1 MNFPR
6 ITPTRKISVKHILVL
21 LALIGLVCPAAAQE
35 DFDKHPATKVV
46 REYLNHI
53 LKREWEKSAA
63 LVEPKSLET
72 LVKDYA
78 ARVKRAPTM
87 DDERAMCDRLGKTS
101 PEQIEEMSPVTFY
114 VTYHKSIQ
122 DKYKVTPELMKTVQD
137 SLKMRLL
144 SIGEEDA
151 DHVHVLVRTTH
162 SNGKVNISNL
172 EMVSLVK
179 VDGAWKVG
187 LNEQAPR
194 VTPIGGAA
202 EGGADAPAAETK
214 KPETKPAAA
223 PAKETPAPKKKPK

>member
-1 MNFPR
+1 MNFPSPR
-6 ITPTRKISVKHILVL
+6 TRTFSVKHILVL
-21 LALIGLVCPAAAQE
+21 FALIGLVFPAAAQD

-46 REYLNHI
+46 REYLNYI
-53 LKREWEKSAA
+53 LKRDWEKSAA

-101 PEQIEEMSPVTFY
+101 PEQVEAMSPVSFY

-179 VDGAWKVG
+179 VNGAWKVG

-194 VTPIGGAA
+194 VTPIGGEA
-202 EGGADAPAAETK
+202 ESAGAEAPPAAPK
-214 KPETKPAAA
+214 KTEAKPAAA